1 MPKLKA
7 LKRYRAFDFSG
18 GLDNH
23 TSPTIL
29 AYAQDNRFL
38 TQADNLLYVPSGG
51 VAKRRDSVNANTT
64 SLGANV
70 AITGGREL
78 RQSTGTDRVI
88 VGTTDGRLVRIDT
101 DGTTT
106 NLATGLST
114 GSGVRWSFDQY
125 NDLLICCNGVD
136 APRKT
141 DGTPGGTALLGGSP
155 PTTARKVLVHRNH
168 VLLFDATNPSRLTIS
183 ATDNPE
189 DYTTANDA
197 ATILVDLKDGMGP
210 LTDMVSLTTG
220 EAILWKDYSV
230 HRLQG
235 SGFSTWTRVPQ
246 SSSVGCQSLAG
257 ACSAGTEAFWVAP
270 EGVYAL
276 SGVTEFGDFVPRLI
290 SDPIEQY
297 FMPDE
302 AEALTFVSFDT
313 AVTCFDRHRRL
324 LFFAMDSDGDGLNDI
339 LLVYSLL
346 LKAWSVWPTRTDTT
360 KWGIAS
366 LWLVRNSATGVQELY
381 AGGYDGFVRILH
393 RESTNPITATFKHL
407 TTLGEPGTEKSLRR
421 LYLYFDA
428 ETATTLRVTTE
439 FDFGASGGQ
448 TYVLDLADPESHLLG
463 LTWVLGVDPLGGKTR
478 VIKRIDTR
486 GLGDVIGLTLEGL
499 GASEPWTFL
508 GYEAHYRE
516 RRIIR
521 RGD

>member
-1 MPKLKA
+1 MAQA

-29 AYAQDNRFL
+29 AYAKTNTFL
-38 TQADNLLYVPSGG
+38 TQADNLVFTPSGG
-51 VAKRRDSVNANTT
+51 VTKRRDSVTANTT
-64 SLGANV
+64 TLGGGV

-78 RQSTGTDRVI
+78 RQSTGVNRVI
-88 VGTTDGRLVRIDT
+88 CGTTDGRIVRLNA

-114 GSGVRWSFDQY
+114 GSGIRWSFDQY

-141 DGTPGGTALLGGSP
+141 DGTPGGTTLLGGSP
-155 PTTARKVLVHRNH
+155 PTAASKVLVHRNH
-168 VLLFDATNPSRLTIS
+168 VLLFDRTNPSRLTIS
-183 ATDNPE
+183 AIDNPE

-197 ATILVDLKDGMGP
+197 AVILVDTKDSTGP
-210 LTDMVSLTTG
+210 LTDMVALTSGEVILFREYSL
-220 EAILWKDYSV
+220 

-246 SSSVGCQSLAG
+246 SSSIGCLSLSG
-257 ACSAGTEAFWVAP
+257 VCSAGTEAFWVAP
-270 EGVYAL
+270 EGIYTLA
-276 SGVTEFGDFVPRLI
+276 GVTEFGDLVPRLL
-290 SDPIEQY
+290 SDPIEHY
-297 FMPDE
+297 FLPGTD
-302 AEALTFVSFDT
+302 EALTFSSFDT
-313 AVTCFDRHRRL
+313 AVACFDRHFRI
-324 LFFAMDSDGDGLNDI
+324 LFFGVDSDGDGQNDL
-339 LLVYSLL
+339 LLVFHLL
-346 LKAWSVWPTRTDTT
+346 TKSWSVWPTRTGAT

-366 LWLVRNSATGVQELY
+366 MWLVRNATTGVQEPY
-381 AGGYDGFVRILH
+381 IGGYDGFVRIPH
-393 RESTNPITATFKHL
+393 RDSTNPITATFKHI
-407 TTLGEPGTEKSLRR
+407 TALGEPGVEKVLRR
-421 LYLYFDA
+421 LYLYFDSEA
-428 ETATTLRVTTE
+428 NTTLRVTTE
-439 FDFGASGGQ
+439 FDFGTSGGQ
-448 TYVLDLADPESHLLG
+448 TYMASLVDPTTHLLG
-463 LTWVLGVDPLGGKTR
+463 LTWVLGEDPLGAKSR
-478 VIKRIDTR
+478 VILRIDTR

-508 GYEAHYRE
+508 GYEAHYRD